1 MKTLIIFRLYDLS
14 YSRNNE
20 YGNKESLRV
29 SLGDDN
35 VLSYSLFGQWQS
47 TGTAFSLS
55 NLQLSTSLPLNP
67 SNFNDIKDLEYAIR
81 EILKTGVGSHTVH
94 KAEVLNQL
102 QTITIDKNDKQQLIN
117 IMFEVGLVI
126 KENKTLQSQSNEEVA
141 EWIRTQLDGCG
152 FKTKPVGSLW
162 GVLL

>member
-1 MKTLIIFRLYDLS
+1 MTLTHREEKNLYE
-14 YSRNNE
+14 NCI
-20 YGNKESLRV
+20 KEEIARG
-29 SLGDDN
+29 LG
-35 VLSYSLFGQWQS
+35 S
-47 TGTAFSLS
+47 
-55 NLQLSTSLPLNP
+55 
-67 SNFNDIKDLEYAIR
+67 
-81 EILKTGVGSHTVH
+81 
-94 KAEVLNQL
+94 EVLNQL